1 MLLHA
6 PGRAGGTLVALVLIP
21 VLYAQVITGQL
32 TGRITDTSGAV
43 VPGVKVTVKQTHTG
57 ITRTAETNNGGY
69 YTATLLPPGIY
80 EILTQKSG
88 FKATKIT
95 DIDVRVNQVNRIDAT
110 LEVGADAESIDV
122 VADAVALETETGS
135 LSTGV
140 GRISLENL
148 PLNTRDVYR
157 PAFLSPGTVPM
168 RAYGDDY
175 VGTARILING
185 GRPMS
190 NDYSIDGITE
200 HHARPPARA
209 VRHGLSLAAA
219 SSAQSS
225 SQARTSFTAPSTS
238 SSATARWT
246 RTISSPTGTVSR
258 WPASNVISSAEPSA
272 GRSPRPSFLLLQ
284 LCGSEAARLAI
295 PNRHCAH

>member
-43 VPGVKVTVKQTHTG
+43 VSGVKVTVKQTHTG

-190 NDYSIDGITE
+190 NDYSIDGITSTMPGALPE
-200 HHARPPARA
+200 QFVTVYPWRRRHQHSHQ
-209 VRHGLSLAAA
+209 VRHE
-219 SSAQSS
+219 Q
-225 SQARTSFTAPSTS
+225 
-238 SSATARWT
+238 
-246 RTISSPTGTVSR
+246 VSR
-258 WPASNVISSAEPSA
+258 HRLRVLPQQQDGREQFLRQPERCPA
-272 GRSPRPSFLLLQ
+272 GQLQ
-284 LCGSEAARLAI
+284 T
-295 PNRHCAH
+295 